1 MTTLRPSAPRVR
13 AAIACALLSLTLTGC
28 DQIESVTRFIITE
41 VDKRTG
47 TAAEAAGQAEAE
59 KPEPEKGPQG
69 GKLLREGDFAVELTI
84 FEDNVDPEYRIY
96 AYKKGEPIP
105 PGEVDLKV
113 ELGRLGGRIDKIA
126 FKPQGD
132 FLRGDQTIIEPH
144 SFDVSVEAAFQ
155 GSTHEWTFESYEG
168 RTKIEAAAAEAAG
181 VKVETVGAVDI
192 PEIIDLAGRLALA
205 PEARA
210 EVKPWYAGRV
220 VEMSKRL
227 GQSVKAGEVV
237 ARVEASDTLRVY
249 DIKAPISGMVVERNA
264 NVGDVPSA
272 AIYIIADPARLQ
284 ASLFAYPKDAARI
297 KPGQQVVI
305 SGPDGQSQTATVAAI
320 LPSADPSTQRVSV
333 LAEVKNADGAW
344 RAGMAVEGQV
354 TVGSSK
360 AEMAVRTRA
369 LQRFRD
375 FTVVFTRVGETYEVR
390 MLELGKR
397 SPDWTE
403 VLGGIEAGAPYVSD
417 NAFLIRA
424 DVEKSGASHDH

>member
-1 MTTLRPSAPRVR
+1 MTILRPR
-13 AAIACALLSLTLTGC
+13 ASRACAGIACALLGLTLAGC
-28 DQIESVTRFIITE
+28 DQIATITNTIAAE
-41 VDKRTG
+41 VDKRIG
-47 TAAEAAGQAEAE
+47 MAAEHSNHAADE
-59 KPEPEKGPQG
+59 KAEPEKGPQG
-69 GKLLREGDFAVELTI
+69 GKLLRDGDFAVELTI
-84 FEDNVDPEYRIY
+84 FEDNVDPEYRVY

-105 PGEVDLKV
+105 PSEVDLKV
-113 ELGRLGGRIDKIA
+113 ELTRLGGRVDKIA

-132 FLRGDQTIIEPH
+132 FLRGDQTIVEPH
-144 SFDVSVEAAFQ
+144 SFDVFVEAAFQ
-155 GSTHEWTFESYEG
+155 GSTHKWTFESYEG
-168 RTKIEAAAAEAAG
+168 RTKIEAASAEGAG
-181 VKVETVGAVDI
+181 VKVETVGAVEI
-192 PEIIDLAGRLALA
+192 PEILDLPGRLALA

-264 NVGDVPSA
+264 NVGDVPST
-272 AIYIIADPARLQ
+272 AIYVIADPARLQ
-284 ASLFAYPKDAARI
+284 ASLFAYPKDATRI
-297 KPGQQVVI
+297 KPGQPVAI
-305 SGPDGQSQTATVAAI
+305 SGPDGQSHAATVATI
-320 LPSADPSTQRVSV
+320 LPNVDPATQRVSV

-344 RAGMAVEGQV
+344 RSGMAVEGQV
-354 TVGSSK
+354 TISLSK

-397 SPDWTE
+397 SPEWTE
-403 VLGGIEAGAPYVSD
+403 VLGGIEPGAPYVSD